1 MRLASFAIVLALST
15 LVLSSVALA
24 EPTWCEEDPV
34 FVVNGLAVDVTTG
47 FDGAELQYVDGID
60 FVLEVPA
67 NVTASASL
75 AASVYVP
82 ITATVTRTLDAWTG
96 VGAIP
101 VVAHVTVNGK
111 RSFDTAT
118 RVTGTY
124 GALVSTTLEK
134 SNKTLSL
141 AFELGQ

>member
-1 MRLASFAIVLALST
+1 
-15 LVLSSVALA
+15 
-24 EPTWCEEDPV
+24 
-34 FVVNGLAVDVTTG
+34 VDVTTG
-47 FDGAELQYVDGID
+47 FDGAELTYVDGID

-75 AASVYVP
+75 AASVHVP
-82 ITATVTRTLDAWTG
+82 ITATVTRTLAPWTG
-96 VGAIP
+96 LGSIP

-111 RSFDTAT
+111 RSFDTTT